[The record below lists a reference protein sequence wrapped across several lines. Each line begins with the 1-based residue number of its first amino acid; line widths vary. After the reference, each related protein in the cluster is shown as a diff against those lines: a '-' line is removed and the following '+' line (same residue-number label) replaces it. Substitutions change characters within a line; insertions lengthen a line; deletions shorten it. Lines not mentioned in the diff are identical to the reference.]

1 VIHSGIFVVH
11 CDPEIA
17 FDLLAAPERFAPLL
31 PDFESMTMQDATHFN
46 MRSVLAIGRIN
57 GHIDSAM
64 ELAEAIR
71 PERIRYRG
79 QGTVASSPLS
89 FELEFRITP
98 AGEMTE
104 VRWQGEVKLSG
115 SLAFMVG
122 DLLDGMSRQNFE
134 RTAESL
140 RVRLQELGLPPA
152 PAESSSEFEI

>member
-1 VIHSGIFVVH
+1 MIHSGTFVVR
-11 CDPEIA
+11 CDAGRA
-17 FDLLAAPERFAPLL
+17 FDLLSAPERFAPLL
-31 PDFESMTMQDATHFN
+31 PDFESMAMQDATHFT
-46 MRSVLAIGRIN
+46 MRSVFSIGRIN